1 MITDI
6 IAIKK
11 EISRISDQ
19 RNAFLPISREQLGK
33 SFPFG
38 PDGLIIVSGK
48 DGEELIRRVRE
59 ALKEL
64 EEIPLEEVYS
74 FIDSS
79 FLRMDELNVIAN
91 HLSFLNTVNY
101 TNGLSLNGLKG
112 DEGRVSILFNMRS
125 EQKNTSKSNH
135 RREGN
140 GVLDI
145 FWIKVAKNTPPSPGH
160 LRD

>member
-6 IAIKK
+6 IAIKQ

-48 DGEELIRRVRE
+48 DGEELIRGVRE

-91 HLSFLNTVNY
+91 HLSFLNTMNY
-101 TNGLSLNGLKG
+101 TNWLSLNWLRG
-112 DEGRVSILFNMRS
+112 GRRASLHPFQHALRT
-125 EQKNTSKSNH
+125 KNTSKSNH

-145 FWIKVAKNTPPSPGH
+145 FWIKAADSAQRRGE
-160 LRD
+160 

>member
-6 IAIKK
+6 IAIKQ

-48 DGEELIRRVRE
+48 DGEELIRGVRE

-91 HLSFLNTVNY
+91 HLSFLNTMNY

-112 DEGRVSILFNMRS
+112 GEGRVSILFNMRS